1 MRINLRA
8 RYVLVLLLL
17 AAAASIA
24 EGESDQFTP
33 VVVSPLTPGTQA
45 FLGTDNRIHVVYE
58 LVLTNTNPTEATLQK
73 VEAIDAADPS
83 RVVATWQ
90 GKSLV
95 DDLRLLI
102 KALAGSPEIPFNQTR
117 LLLLHLSFPK
127 DAAIPPQILH
137 RITLLGGNP
146 GPPSKTATAFT
157 YTAARFSIGTDLPI
171 ISPPLAGKG
180 WVAING
186 CCDIGPAHR
195 STVFPINGTL
205 YFAQRFAIDWM
216 KLDDAGHLVNGDEG
230 DVHSYVDYGADVL
243 AVADGTVVSTLN
255 DLMDQ
260 KPGSLPD
267 PSTIILERVDGN
279 HIVLDLGHG
288 VFAFYAHL
296 QKGSVNVSI
305 GDHVKRG
312 QLLAKLG
319 NTGNT
324 SAPHLHIHLM
334 DGPSVIG
341 SNGIPYV
348 IDSFQYD
355 GQVSQQK
362 FAASTSLAGNWG
374 GNRLATPNPRQNEF
388 PMALSIVDFGP
399 K

>member
-1 MRINLRA
+1 MKINLRA
-8 RYVLVLLLL
+8 RYIFALLLL
-17 AAAASIA
+17 AATSIA
-24 EGESDQFTP
+24 WASSDQFTP
-33 VVVSPLTPGTQA
+33 VVVSPLTPGTKA
-45 FLGTDNRIHVVYE
+45 FPGTDNRLHVVYE

-73 VEAIDAADPS
+73 VEVLDAADS
-83 RVVATWQ
+83 SKVLATWQ
-90 GKSLV
+90 GKDLV
-95 DDLRLLI
+95 DDLRLMI
-102 KALAGSPEIPFNQTR
+102 NAPAGSPEIPFNQTR
-117 LLLLHLSFPK
+117 MLLLHLSFPTGS
-127 DAAIPPQILH
+127 AVPSQIVH
-137 RITLLGGNP
+137 RITLLGGKP
-146 GPPSKTATAFT
+146 GPPSKTATPYT
-157 YTAARFSIGTDLPI
+157 YTAARFSIGTDFPV

-180 WVAING
+180 WVALNG
-186 CCDIGPAHR
+186 CCEIGTAHR
-195 STVFPINGTL
+195 STGFPINGTF

-216 KLDDAGHLVNGDEG
+216 KLDEAGHLLNGDEG

-255 DLMDQ
+255 DLTDQ
-260 KPGSLPD
+260 KPGTLPD
-267 PSTIILERVDGN
+267 PSTITLENVDGN

-296 QKGSVNVSI
+296 QQGSVKVSV

-312 QLLAKLG
+312 QVMAKLG

-348 IDSFQYD
+348 IDAFEYD
-355 GQVSQQK
+355 GQVSKAK
-362 FAASTSLAGNWG
+362 FNASTTLAGNWG
-374 GNRLATPNPRQNEF
+374 GNRLQTPNARRNEF
-388 PMALSIVDFGP
+388 PMDLSIIDFGT